1 MNEEKRLWLDY
12 ETYSATDIKCGVY
25 RYTEDPEFLPIMLQ
39 LAVGDGDVELLEDPG
54 EMRLRL
60 EVLWRQ
66 GYTFVAH
73 NAQFERVV
81 TSRLFGLPT
90 GQYLD
95 PARFHDTM
103 MVAAEKGYPR
113 SLMRLSKY
121 LGGELKSE
129 TGKAL
134 IRKFCRPNKDGKRN
148 MPSDFTDDWMEFCDY
163 GVQDVVALRD
173 IDRKLGMAHP
183 SEHDV
188 WVADQTI
195 NDAGIRV
202 DLGLAVAAEEAG
214 EENLA
219 LAKERMTEITGLDNP
234 GSVQQLT
241 KWLSSEGEIVSSLRK
256 DDVTEI
262 LSRTVDEE
270 VKEVLELRREVAL
283 VAHKK
288 FTTAIANVSEDG
300 RLRGQFRFFGAHT
313 GRWTGSG
320 VQLQNLARPSI
331 DDQDVLDAIALD
343 LKMGFGASNSELK
356 SLVRYMFQG
365 PFNVTDY
372 SAIEARVLAWMAGE
386 EWVLQAFREGRD
398 LYVETAK
405 RMGDQYTRKEGKVA
419 VLALGYQG
427 AVDSLAAFGFGT
439 GGNEDEDEALQVVKA
454 WRAANRNIVRFWYE
468 LEEAF
473 VIGDGTPVGAGFIR
487 VEKVGTDRHVYLPSG
502 RPIIYHRVRRQK
514 VIKVDK
520 DGNEYEKKVIC
531 FDDPT
536 GYGAPGQTYG
546 GRLTENVTQAVAR
559 DLLAAALV
567 RLTGAGYKVVGHV
580 HDEVLVEIGEG
591 GWVPS
596 TVAKGYKFDPSAGLT
611 GSSVRPINAL
621 MCADPG
627 WARGLP
633 LNGEGFETARYR
645 K

>member
-1 MNEEKRLWLDY
+1 MNYEKRLWLDY

-39 LAVGDGDVELLEDPG
+39 LAVGDGDVELLEDPE
-54 EMRLRL
+54 EMRLL
-60 EVLWRQ
+60 LGDLWRQ

-73 NAQFERVV
+73 NAGFERIV

-95 PARFHDTM
+95 PVRFHDTM

-129 TGKAL
+129 AGKAL
-134 IRKFCRPNKDGKRN
+134 IRKFCQPNKEGKRN

-183 SEHDV
+183 SEHDA
-188 WVADQTI
+188 WVADQLI

-219 LAKERMTEITGLDNP
+219 LSKERMTEITGLDNP

-241 KWLSSEGEIVSSLRK
+241 KWLASKGEIVSSLRK

-270 VKEVLELRREVAL
+270 VQEVLELRREVAL

-343 LKMGFGASNSELK
+343 LKMGLGASNSELK

-372 SAIEARVLAWMAGE
+372 SAIEARVLAWLSGE

-427 AVDSLAAFGFGT
+427 AVGSLAAFGFGT
-439 GGNEDEDEALQVVKA
+439 GGNEDEALQVVKA
-454 WRAANRNIVRFWYE
+454 WRSANRSIVRFWYE

-580 HDEVLVEIGEG
+580 HDEVLVELGEG
-591 GWVPS
+591 GWTPS
-596 TVAKGYKFDPSAGLT
+596 TDAKGYKFDPSVGLT
-611 GSSVRPINAL
+611 GSSVRPISAL

-633 LNGEGFETARYR
+633 LDSEGFETARYR

>member
-25 RYTEDPEFLPIMLQ
+25 RYTEDPGFLPIMLQ
-39 LAVGDGDVELLEDPG
+39 LAVGDGDVELLEDPE
-54 EMRLRL
+54 EMRLL
-60 EVLWRQ
+60 LGDLWRQ

-121 LGGELKSE
+121 LGCELKSE
-129 TGKAL
+129 AGKAL
-134 IRKFCRPNKDGKRN
+134 IRKFCQPNKDGKRN
-148 MPSDFTDDWMEFCDY
+148 VPSDFTDDWMEFCDY

-241 KWLSSEGEIVSSLRK
+241 KWLSSKGEIVSSLRK

-372 SAIEARVLAWMAGE
+372 SAIEARVLAWLAGE

-427 AVDSLAAFGFGT
+427 AVGSLAAFGFGT
-439 GGNEDEDEALQVVKA
+439 GGNEDEALQVVKA
-454 WRAANRNIVRFWYE
+454 WRAANRSIVRFWYE

-487 VEKVGTDRHVYLPSG
+487 VEKVGADRHVYLPSG

-567 RLTGAGYKVVGHV
+567 RLTSAGYKVVGHV

-591 GWVPS
+591 GWAPS
-596 TVAKGYKFDPSAGLT
+596 TVAKGYKFDPSVGLT
-611 GSSVRPINAL
+611 GSSVQPINAL

-627 WARGLP
+627 WAQGLP

>member
-1 MNEEKRLWLDY
+1 MNYEKRLWLDY

-39 LAVGDGDVELLEDPG
+39 LAVGDGDVELLEDPE
-54 EMRLRL
+54 EMRLL
-60 EVLWRQ
+60 LGDLWRQ

-73 NAQFERVV
+73 NAQFERIV

-95 PARFHDTM
+95 PVRFHDTM
-103 MVAAEKGYPR
+103 MVAAEKGFPR

-129 TGKAL
+129 AGKAL
-134 IRKFCRPNKDGKRN
+134 IRKFCQPNKEGKRN

-183 SEHDV
+183 SEHDA
-188 WVADQTI
+188 WVADQLI

-219 LAKERMTEITGLDNP
+219 LSKERMTEITGLDNP

-241 KWLSSEGEIVSSLRK
+241 KWLASKGEIVSSLRK

-270 VKEVLELRREVAL
+270 VQEVLELRREVAL

-331 DDQDVLDAIALD
+331 DDQDVLDAISLD
-343 LKMGFGASNSELK
+343 LKMGLGASNSELK

-372 SAIEARVLAWMAGE
+372 SAIEARVLAWLAGE
-386 EWVLQAFREGRD
+386 EWVLQAFQEGRD

-427 AVDSLAAFGFGT
+427 AVGSLAAFGFGT
-439 GGNEDEDEALQVVKA
+439 GGNEDEALQVVKA
-454 WRAANRNIVRFWYE
+454 WRSANRSIVRFWYE

-520 DGNEYEKKVIC
+520 DGNEYEKNVIC

-580 HDEVLVEIGEG
+580 HDEVLVELGEG

-596 TVAKGYKFDPSAGLT
+596 TDAKGYKFDPSVGLT